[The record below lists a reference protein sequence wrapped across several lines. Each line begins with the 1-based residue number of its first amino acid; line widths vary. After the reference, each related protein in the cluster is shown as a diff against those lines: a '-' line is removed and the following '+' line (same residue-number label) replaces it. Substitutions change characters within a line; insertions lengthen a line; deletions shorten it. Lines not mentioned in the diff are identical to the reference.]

1 MPAGLLS
8 VVGRCQLAAAVCL
21 AAAVGLP
28 VGGWSLTLAL
38 PWMAVT
44 WLIAVSGL
52 VHFLRRPRK
61 LADADQLGFDVGM
74 VFLAIGGIW
83 AVWHRGGW
91 WPGDFPPVIAQLTAV
106 HFHYA
111 GFALPIIAG
120 QVSAATP
127 LSAARLVVPAL
138 AVSTLLLA
146 VGITFSPAV
155 ELCSAWLLIVTAVL
169 VGLLQIRF
177 ALSQSRPAVLML
189 LSISS
194 LALISGMGL
203 AAIYA
208 VGEYVGGV
216 QDQAAYS
223 GGGWIDVPLMI
234 RLHGVTL
241 AFGFVLTA
249 MGGLAIR
256 NGRTR
261 AGPTGPRP

>member
-1 MPAGLLS
+1 
-8 VVGRCQLAAAVCL
+8 
-21 AAAVGLP
+21 
-28 VGGWSLTLAL
+28 
-38 PWMAVT
+38 
-44 WLIAVSGL
+44 
-52 VHFLRRPRK
+52 
-61 LADADQLGFDVGM
+61 
-74 VFLAIGGIW
+74 
-83 AVWHRGGW
+83 
-91 WPGDFPPVIAQLTAV
+91 
-106 HFHYA
+106 
-111 GFALPIIAG
+111 
-120 QVSAATP
+120 
-127 LSAARLVVPAL
+127 
-138 AVSTLLLA
+138 
-146 VGITFSPAV
+146 
-155 ELCSAWLLIVTAVL
+155 
-169 VGLLQIRF
+169 
-177 ALSQSRPAVLML
+177 ML